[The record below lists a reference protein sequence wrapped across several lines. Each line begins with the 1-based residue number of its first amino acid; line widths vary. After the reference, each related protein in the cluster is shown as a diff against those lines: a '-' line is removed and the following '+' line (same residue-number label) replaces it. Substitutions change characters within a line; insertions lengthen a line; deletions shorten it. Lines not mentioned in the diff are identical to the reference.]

1 MEPIVNE
8 TNRLLYQAFVSISK
22 QYAAIDEPYRAK
34 ALEHSSNVI
43 ANFPDEI
50 TRASQL
56 IGFPGIGV
64 GTIRRINQFIN
75 TGQIKIQDHEY
86 TRAAVAKRAR
96 DETQYQPP
104 PARPRIID
112 LLVPSATKYK
122 RVIIPKSEYKY
133 MTESDYHYV
142 FTNEL

>member
-8 TNRLLYQAFVSISK
+8 SNRLLFQAFISIAK
-22 QYAAIDEPYRAK
+22 QYAAIDEPYRSK
-34 ALEHSSNVI
+34 ALEHSSKVI
-43 ANFPDEI
+43 GNYPYEI
-50 TRASQL
+50 TNGYDL
-56 IGFPGIGV
+56 ILIPGIGQ
-64 GTIRRINQFIN
+64 GTIRRINEFIE
-75 TGQIKIQDHEY
+75 TGEIKIQDKEY

-104 PARPRIID
+104 PARQRIID